1 MHDLQRVRQARQLT
15 AQHRRPR
22 PYTQHMTLD
31 APVSAR
37 VLQSVAGLVGN
48 TPLVEMKSLSPEPG
62 VRLFAKLEA
71 QNPTG
76 SIKDRIVL
84 RILQA
89 ARASGALAPGQPVVE
104 ASTGN
109 TGVALALFG
118 RLLGHPV
125 DVCVPESVYP
135 EIEALLRAFGA
146 RVRRVPRQAGIKTA
160 VEVARAVAANEGA
173 YLLNQFG
180 SEENVRAHY
189 EGTGAE
195 ILADLGSVDV
205 LVAGMGTGGTITGAG
220 RRLKEANPACHVLGV
235 EPRLGVHVQGLKSLE
250 DGFIPPVLDESVL
263 DGKIIVGNRHA
274 FSHARRAMLA
284 EGIFGGISSGA
295 VLHAAMRA
303 ASRIKRGNVVMIFA
317 DGGWKYLGTDLWS
330 ADDHDPA
337 IEAHEDPLDDVLWW

>member
-1 MHDLQRVRQARQLT
+1 
-15 AQHRRPR
+15 
-22 PYTQHMTLD
+22 MT
-31 APVSAR
+31 PFE
-37 VLQSVAGLVGN
+37 SVAAMVGN
-48 TPLVEMKSLSPEPG
+48 TPMVELKSLSPSPG

-84 RILQA
+84 RILESA
-89 ARASGALAPGQPVVE
+89 KRSGALEPGQRIVE

-109 TGVALALFG
+109 TGVALALYG

-135 EIEALLRAFGA
+135 EIEQLLQVYGA
-146 RVRRVPRQAGIKTA
+146 RIRRVPRQAGIKTA
-160 VEVARAVAANEGA
+160 REVARVIAEEEGA
-173 YLLNQFG
+173 YYLGQFD
-180 SEENVRAHY
+180 SPENVAAHY
-189 EGTGAE
+189 ETTGAE
-195 ILADLGSVDV
+195 ILADVAHVDV
-205 LVAGMGTGGTITGAG
+205 LVAGIGTGGTISGVG
-220 RRLKEANPACHVLGV
+220 RRLKEANPACHVFGV

-284 EGIFGGISSGA
+284 EGLFGGISSGA

-303 ASRIKRGNVVMIFA
+303 ASRLKSGNIVMIFA

-330 ADDHDPA
+330 GDDVDPA
-337 IEAHEDPLDDVLWW
+337 IEQHEDPLDDILWW

>member
-1 MHDLQRVRQARQLT
+1 MA
-15 AQHRRPR
+15 
-22 PYTQHMTLD
+22 
-31 APVSAR
+31 
-37 VLQSVAGLVGN
+37 LVGD
-48 TPLVEMKSLSPEPG
+48 TPLVELKSLSPAAG
-62 VRLFAKLEA
+62 IRIFAKLEG

-84 RILQA
+84 RILTE
-89 ARASGALAPGQPVVE
+89 ARRSRALAPGQRIVE

-135 EIEALLRAFGA
+135 EIEELLAAYGA
-146 RVRRVPRQAGIKTA
+146 RVRRVPRQAGIKSA
-160 VEVARAVAANEGA
+160 IEVANAVAASEGA
-173 YLLNQFG
+173 FLLNQFG

-195 ILADLGSVDV
+195 ILADLDHVDV
-205 LVAGMGTGGTITGAG
+205 FVAGMGTGGTISGAG
-220 RRLKEANPACHVLGV
+220 RRIKEANPGCKVFGV

-263 DGKIIVGNRHA
+263 DGKILVGNRHA

-295 VLHAAMRA
+295 VLHAAMRV
-303 ASRIKRGNVVMIFA
+303 ASRIERGNIVMIFA
-317 DGGWKYLGTDLWS
+317 DAGWKYLGTDLWS
-330 ADDHDPA
+330 IDHDEEVDTA
-337 IEAHEDPLDDVLWW
+337 EDPVDDILWW